1 MAQLDFNEDVAKR
14 IESIYLTRD
23 AERRRRLARE
33 ALAAAPGDNVLDVGC
48 GPGFYCL
55 ELAEEVGAEGRVV
68 GIDSAAPMLAL
79 AAHRCRGHENVSFR
93 EADVLS
99 LPVHD
104 SSFDRALCV
113 QVLEYVEDA
122 TSALAEMYRALRPGG
137 RVVIWDTD
145 WATVSIHSLDE
156 PRMERVMKAWDSHLT
171 HPSLPRTLG
180 PRLREVGFANVEAA
194 AHVFTTIGR
203 MGEETFASAMIQL
216 ISNYVVTNNLIDAGE
231 AAAWEEEQ
239 RRLSERGEFYY
250 TSTQFCYSGVRPD

>member
-1 MAQLDFNEDVAKR
+1 MAQLAFNEEVAKR
-14 IESIYLTRD
+14 IESLYMTRD
-23 AERRRRLARE
+23 AERRRRLVRD
-33 ALAAAPGDNVLDVGC
+33 ALAATPGDDVLDVGC

-55 ELAEEVGAEGRVV
+55 ELAEEVGAKGRVV

-79 AAHRCRGHENVSFR
+79 AADRCRGHENVSFR

-99 LPVHD
+99 LPVDD

-113 QVLEYVEDA
+113 QVLEYVEHA

-145 WATVSIHSLDE
+145 WATVSMHALDE
-156 PRMERVMKAWDSHLT
+156 PRMERVMKAWDRHLT

-180 PRLREVGFANVEAA
+180 PRLREVGFADVEGA

-203 MGEETFASAMIQL
+203 LGEETFASAMIPL
-216 ISNYVVTNNLIDAGE
+216 IANYVVTNNLIDADE
-231 AAAWEEEQ
+231 TVAWEDEQ
-239 RRLSERGEFYY
+239 RQLSDRREFYY
-250 TSTQFCYSGVRPD
+250 TSTQFCFTGVRPN